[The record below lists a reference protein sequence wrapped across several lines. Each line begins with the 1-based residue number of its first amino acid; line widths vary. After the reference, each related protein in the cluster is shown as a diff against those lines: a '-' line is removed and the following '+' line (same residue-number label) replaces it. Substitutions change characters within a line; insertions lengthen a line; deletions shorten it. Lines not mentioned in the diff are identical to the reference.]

1 MYQGGGR
8 QEEKR
13 VKGIPHRQVRG
24 CARTIKT
31 KDISEAEQIGVD
43 GAKCIREMSER

>member
-24 CARTIKT
+24 CAKTIKT
-31 KDISEAEQIGVD
+31 KEHISEAEKIGVD
-43 GAKCIREMSER
+43 GAK